1 MADDV
6 LRLALAQLNFK
17 VGDLTGNL
25 EKIRE
30 AVATAPECD
39 LVVFPELAL
48 TGYPLQDVVDRPDLY
63 TQLESL
69 EPALLELSLQKPFVL
84 GLPVRNAEQSY
95 NAMALYV
102 DGERVTTYLKRNLP
116 NYGVFDE
123 KRNFGAGEKATVV
136 PFKGHNLGLLICE
149 DAWSEEV
156 VKQTAEA
163 GADVLLAINA
173 SPFEV
178 GKLNLRKQQVMARC
192 QETQRPFVYVNMVG
206 GQDELVF
213 DGNSMVLNAQGKVCM
228 QLPHCEEAVQVVS
241 IQGRRVL
248 TQEKPTELPELAS
261 TYQALVLALH
271 DYVNKNGFPG
281 VLLGLSGGI
290 DSALALAIAVDALG
304 PERVHAVMM
313 PYTYTAQISVEDAK
327 QQATDMGCAFDI
339 VPIESMVNAFMTELT
354 PLFEKTERDT
364 TEENLQ
370 ARCRG
375 MTLMALSNK
384 SGKLLLTTGNKSE
397 LAVGYCTL
405 YGDMCGGFAPIKDV
419 PKTMVYAL
427 SRYRNTLGT
436 AIPVRVIERPPSAEL
451 APDQKDEDSLP
462 PYDVLDAIIDGYV
475 EKDMSLAELVAQ
487 GYPEE
492 SVMQVVRLIEL
503 NEYKRQQGAVGPKVT
518 GRNFHK
524 DRRYPI
530 TNGYFWNMA
539 KTYAAES

>member
-1 MADDV
+1 MADNV
-6 LRLALAQLNFK
+6 LQLALAQLNFK
-17 VGDLTGNL
+17 VGDLAGNV

-30 AVATAPECD
+30 AVTTAPECD

-48 TGYPLQDVVDRPDLY
+48 TGYPLQDLVDRADLFL
-63 TQLESL
+63 QLETL
-69 EPALLELSLQKPFVL
+69 EPTLLELSLQKPFVL
-84 GLPVRNAEQSY
+84 GLPVREAGQAY
-95 NAMALYV
+95 NAMALYAE
-102 DGERVTTYLKRNLP
+102 GQRVTTYLKRNLP

-123 KRNFGAGEKATVV
+123 KRNFAAGQEVAVV

-149 DAWSEEV
+149 DAWSEEI
-156 VKQTAEA
+156 VKQVADA
-163 GADVLLAINA
+163 GADILLTINA

-178 GKLNLRKQQVMARC
+178 AKLTARKQQLVARS
-192 QETQRPFVYVNMVG
+192 QENQLPLVYVNMVG
-206 GQDELVF
+206 GQDELIF
-213 DGNSMVLNAQGKVCM
+213 DGNSMVINAKGEMCM
-228 QLPHCEEAVQVVS
+228 QLAHCEEAIRVVS
-241 IQGRRVL
+241 IQGRKVL
-248 TQEKPTELPELAS
+248 TQEASTELSMLAS
-261 TYQALVLALH
+261 TYQALVLALR
-271 DYVNKNGFPG
+271 DYVTKNGFPG

-304 PERVHAVMM
+304 PEHVHAVMM

-339 VPIESMVNAFMTELT
+339 VPIEPMVNAFMAELT
-354 PLFEKTERDT
+354 PLFEQTERDT
-364 TEENLQ
+364 TEENIQ

-462 PYDVLDAIIDGYV
+462 SYDVLDAIIEGYV
-475 EKDMSLAELVAQ
+475 EQDMSLTELMAQ

-503 NEYKRQQGAVGPKVT
+503 NEYKRQQGAVGPKIT

-524 DRRYPI
+524 DRRYPM
-530 TNGYFWNMA
+530 THSYFWNMV
-539 KTYAAES
+539 KSYTKQS